1 MLLNRAGGYLS
12 VQCIT
17 KELGKEIQKESEP
30 LVSSFSFPARSADD
44 GTHDLAQGEVV
55 GIVDVQ
61 SVEKDLVFSYPLVIF
76 AILNDEVSACCSL
89 IFGKGTFV

>member
-1 MLLNRAGGYLS
+1 M
-12 VQCIT
+12 QCIT
-17 KELGKEIQKESEP
+17 KELGKEIQKESD
-30 LVSSFSFPARSADD
+30 SSFSFPARSADD
-44 GTHDLAQGEVV
+44 GTHDLVQGEVV
-55 GIVDVQ
+55 GIVTVQ